1 MILYTSATE
10 KLRIT
15 SGGNIG
21 IDCTPNDHNSFT
33 RALDINGP
41 SGAAVYMRTNDN
53 TFQIVLLLVTMVLRH
68 ILIMLLMVI

>member
-53 TFQIVLLLVTMVLRH
+53 LQIVLLLVTMVLRH